1 MSAVEHEHVSYA
13 KSMLLDAIDALIGL
27 QRTTVTTDAG
37 TRIVAL
43 PSKYSEMRASVEG
56 AQGTAFGGVAR
67 SMPPLW
73 VGAVD
78 WLTMVDAEVREW
90 TPNSPRG
97 RDTFDR
103 LHDLGEYAWRPQDT
117 EIMQHYS
124 GVLQAWAKLAHELLN
139 PDETHRWE
147 LTAACP
153 ACGVKTV
160 HRKDSGGEY
169 VSQAALQVT
178 ADGCICTAC
187 KTAWGPQYFT
197 HLAAVL
203 GCTTPEGVLT

>member
-1 MSAVEHEHVSYA
+1 MSAVEHEHVSYV
-13 KSMLLDAIDALIGL
+13 KSQLLDAIDGLIGL
-27 QRTTVTTDAG
+27 QRQTVTTDAG

-43 PSKYSEMRASVEG
+43 PSKYTEMWASIEG

-73 VGAVD
+73 VDAIDWITKVD
-78 WLTMVDAEVREW
+78 TEVKDW
-90 TPNSPRG
+90 TPNTQG
-97 RDTFDR
+97 RDTFGR
-103 LHDLGEYAWRPQDT
+103 LHDLADHPWRPQDT
-117 EIMQHYS
+117 ELMQHYTS
-124 GVLQAWAKLAHELLN
+124 RLDAFTKRAHELLN

-160 HRKDSGGEY
+160 HRKDSAGEY
-169 VSQAALQVT
+169 VRQAALQVT

-187 KTAWGPQYFT
+187 RTQWGPAYFT